1 MAKKRA
7 RKRATP
13 KKKAT
18 KRKNATPKKATRKI
32 TKKAAT
38 PIRKAAKKKAA
49 PKPRI
54 TAKAGGLATAA
65 APPRAALVDVTMT
78 IDFGPS
84 PPGDVMSIR
93 RIDSKA
99 LAVGKASVNPGS
111 HTAGWDVVSPTIRP
125 IGFGVK
131 ITEDQTGRT
140 LLNRPQEQTGADGR
154 GAGADRFTV

>member
-1 MAKKRA
+1 MAK
-7 RKRATP
+7 RKKTSMKG
-13 KKKAT
+13 KKT
-18 KRKNATPKKATRKI
+18 T
-32 TKKAAT
+32 TKKVARRKAVT
-38 PIRKAAKKKAA
+38 KKGAGPKRKAAKKKAA

-54 TAKAGGLATAA
+54 SGRAGGGLATAA
-65 APPRAALVDVTMT
+65 APPRAALVGVTMT
-78 IDFGPS
+78 IDFGPT
-84 PPGDVMSIR
+84 PPGDVASIR

-99 LAVGKASVNPGS
+99 LATGKASVNPGS

-125 IGFGVK
+125 IGFAVK